1 MSRNNTTHLFNAYD
15 LQAESDEADRI
26 NCREVVDYCEARF
39 RVALQRMMNAI
50 EVDVIWMTMTLF
62 RELV

>member
-1 MSRNNTTHLFNAYD
+1 MSHNNITHLFNAYD

-26 NCREVVDYCEARF
+26 NCQEVVDYCEARF
-39 RVALQRMMNAI
+39 RVALQHMMQAI
-50 EVDVIWMTMTLF
+50 DQDLIWMTMTLF